1 MTDNENVASSEEAQ
15 ENRPVPNPYN
25 LKKSWHTDDVMPTGG
40 VETADSLFVDLNLFN
55 KKKRKR
61 ATNKKDQ
68 KHRKQNPIKGLTIKK
83 GTMT

>member
-25 LKKSWHTDDVMPTGG
+25 LKKSWHTDDVMPTG
-40 VETADSLFVDLNLFN
+40 VLKLLIAYLLHLNLLN
-55 KKKRKR
+55 KKRKR

-68 KHRKQNPIKGLTIKK
+68 KHRKQNLIQDLTIKK